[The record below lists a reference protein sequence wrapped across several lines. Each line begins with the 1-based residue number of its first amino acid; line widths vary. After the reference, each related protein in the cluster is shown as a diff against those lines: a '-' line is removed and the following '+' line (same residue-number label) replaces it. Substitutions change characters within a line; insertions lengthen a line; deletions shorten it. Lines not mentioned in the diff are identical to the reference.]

1 MENRTNMDINK
12 VNIILNE
19 LGDTSNNDLLNALD
33 FLDSEFETT
42 KESIIRLTKHLDN
55 TEIVYNRILKEL
67 DKRKVVKVDVGLK

>member
-1 MENRTNMDINK
+1 MENHTNMDINK

>member
-1 MENRTNMDINK
+1 MENHTNMDINK

-67 DKRKVVKVDVGLK
+67 DKRKVVKVDGGLK